1 MNDGQ
6 YWRYDHPQLIPLR
19 RYSGCITNPNVGY
32 WKMGIIGGYPKSR
45 DMVKHPEIGMG
56 LETSHKWPRVHGF
69 VHIFPLDP
77 INKIDSITIEYASV
91 DNFLTI
97 GIPVL
102 YHYDQNHSE
111 IVLEFWGFLVCE
123 QTHMSEQVALILSK
137 PLEIGP
143 ARFFG
148 PGFLGDC
155 QIAIPISWKIW
166 QILDLATGS
175 PTIHQSKAKLDAWL
189 IFALHFWRFT
199 QRHLELPGLREEAS
213 TQNHQQTHLEKP
225 MKIPKSRWGWW
236 GVCRDDLWL
245 SPRKIILPY
254 LTHSS
259 RSPELPTSRAPML
272 LAAAQRLPQAHH
284 NREEGIK
291 RDASPAK
298 PQKNCGPVPGAW

>member
-1 MNDGQ
+1 
-6 YWRYDHPQLIPLR
+6 
-19 RYSGCITNPNVGY
+19 
-32 WKMGIIGGYPKSR
+32 MGIIGGYPKSR

-155 QIAIPISWKIW
+155 QIAIPISWKI
-166 QILDLATGS
+166 
-175 PTIHQSKAKLDAWL
+175 
-189 IFALHFWRFT
+189 
-199 QRHLELPGLREEAS
+199 
-213 TQNHQQTHLEKP
+213 
-225 MKIPKSRWGWW
+225 
-236 GVCRDDLWL
+236 
-245 SPRKIILPY
+245 
-254 LTHSS
+254 
-259 RSPELPTSRAPML
+259 
-272 LAAAQRLPQAHH
+272 
-284 NREEGIK
+284 
-291 RDASPAK
+291 
-298 PQKNCGPVPGAW
+298 